1 MAEGSRKPGERIVI
15 LGEDDNDRKTLK
27 VLIAALRPD
36 LPAGSLRDLREPIT
50 LVKGVPPERLPTK
63 ATKVSAVLRA
73 YNRREPIRCVFMH
86 EDADDFD
93 PAHVPLI
100 EKIEKTYRSLPWP
113 VHAVVPAWEMETWWF
128 LFPTAVASL
137 HRSWRAPD
145 QYLGKDVGRVRDAK
159 ERLRQCVRP
168 AGNRST
174 AFRSYAE
181 SDSVHIAKKVV
192 ELGLLTPPWAARSA
206 SWLAFLEKVEAA

>member
-1 MAEGSRKPGERIVI
+1 MAAGRRKPQEQVVI

-36 LPAGSLRDLREPIT
+36 LPPGSLRDLREPIT
-50 LVKGVPPERLPTK
+50 LVKGMRPEGLRDK
-63 ATKVSAVLRA
+63 ATRVSAVLRA
-73 YNRREPIRCVFMH
+73 NNRVAPTRCVFMH

-93 PAHVPLI
+93 PAHLTLI
-100 EKIEKTYRSLPWP
+100 ERIEQTYRSLPWP

-128 LFPTAVASL
+128 LFPTAVAAL

-145 QYLGKDVGRVRDAK
+145 QYIGKDVGKIRDAK

-168 AGNRST
+168 AGARSST
-174 AFRSYAE
+174 FRSYVE
-181 SDSVHIAKKVV
+181 SDSLLIAKKIV
-192 ELGLLTPPWAARSA
+192 ELGLLAPPWKAQSA
-206 SWLAFLEKVEAA
+206 SWLAFLEKVERA